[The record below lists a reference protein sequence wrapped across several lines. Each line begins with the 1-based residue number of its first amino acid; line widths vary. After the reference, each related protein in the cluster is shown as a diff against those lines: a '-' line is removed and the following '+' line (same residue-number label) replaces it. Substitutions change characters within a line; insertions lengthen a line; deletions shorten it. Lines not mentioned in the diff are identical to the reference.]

1 MSFLHPNSELRILP
15 IRVDCFVKFR
25 GDPKT
30 YKGYFVKM
38 KTKEG
43 TFFVDNKD
51 GKMRVVKPSR
61 LRENGEIEHFEI
73 I

>member
-1 MSFLHPNSELRILP
+1 MSFMHPNSNFQTLP
-15 IRVDCFVKFR
+15 MRVNCFVKFR

-30 YKGYFVKM
+30 YEGHFNEM

-43 TFFVDNKD
+43 TFFVNKKD
-51 GKMRVVKPSR
+51 GKMRVAKPSR